1 MGDIGGRVGVIYN
14 INYIQTMKNID
25 IYETIY
31 EVDIAVCNKK
41 CTNKDIINNFLTSD
55 DKEITEEFLSVKPTT
70 NAYTFRAINKH
81 NRHATFVVR
90 ILKTF
95 GNTKLEKDT
104 DLINTIAHEAMHIV
118 LDTFD
123 KIGEIVSVHV
133 QEPYAY
139 YIGWI
144 CECIY
149 KSYKK

>member
-1 MGDIGGRVGVIYN
+1 
-14 INYIQTMKNID
+14 MKNID
-25 IYETIY
+25 IYETMY
-31 EVDIAVCNKK
+31 DVNIAVCNRK
-41 CTNKDIINNFLTSD
+41 CTDKDIINNFLTSD
-55 DKEITEEFLSVKPTT
+55 GKEITKEYLSTKPTT
-70 NAYTFRAINKH
+70 SAYTFRAIDKRNKY
-81 NRHATFVVR
+81 ATFVVR
-90 ILKTF
+90 ILNVF

-123 KIGEIVSVHV
+123 KMGEIVSVHV

>member
-1 MGDIGGRVGVIYN
+1 
-14 INYIQTMKNID
+14 MKNID
-25 IYETIY
+25 IYETMY
-31 EVDIAVCNKK
+31 NADIAVCNKK

-55 DKEITEEFLSVKPTT
+55 DKEITEEYLSVSHTLS
-70 NAYTFRAINKH
+70 AYSFRAINKH
-81 NRHATFVVR
+81 NRHTTFVVR
-90 ILKTF
+90 ILKVF
-95 GNTKLEKDT
+95 GNTKLEKDA
-104 DLINTIAHEAMHIV
+104 DLTNTIAHEAMHIL

-123 KIGEIVSVHV
+123 KMNEVVSVHV

>member
-1 MGDIGGRVGVIYN
+1 
-14 INYIQTMKNID
+14 MKNID
-25 IYETIY
+25 IYETMY
-31 EVDIAVCNKK
+31 DVNIAVCNRK
-41 CTNKDIINNFLTSD
+41 CTDKDIINNFLTSD
-55 DKEITEEFLSVKPTT
+55 GKEITEEYLSTKPTT
-70 NAYTFRAINKH
+70 SAYTFRAIDKRNKY
-81 NRHATFVVR
+81 ATFVVR
-90 ILKTF
+90 ILNTYGK
-95 GNTKLEKDT
+95 TKLEKDT

-123 KIGEIVSVHV
+123 KIGDIVSVHV

>member
-1 MGDIGGRVGVIYN
+1 
-14 INYIQTMKNID
+14 MKNID
-25 IYETIY
+25 IYETMY
-31 EVDIAVCNKK
+31 SADIAVCNKK

-55 DKEITEEFLSVKPTT
+55 DKEITEEYLSASPTLS
-70 NAYTFRAINKH
+70 AYSFRAINKH
-81 NRHATFVVR
+81 NRHITFVVR
-90 ILKTF
+90 ILKVF
-95 GNTKLEKDT
+95 GNTKLEKDA
-104 DLINTIAHEAMHIV
+104 DLTNTIAHEAMHIL

-123 KIGEIVSVHV
+123 KMNEVVSVHV

>member
-1 MGDIGGRVGVIYN
+1 
-14 INYIQTMKNID
+14 MKNID
-25 IYETIY
+25 IYETMY
-31 EVDIAVCNKK
+31 DVNIAVCNRK

-55 DKEITEEFLSVKPTT
+55 GKEITEEYLSTKPTT
-70 NAYTFRAINKH
+70 SAYTFRAIDKRNKY
-81 NRHATFVVR
+81 ATFVVR
-90 ILKTF
+90 ILNVF

-118 LDTFD
+118 LDTFNKMD
-123 KIGEIVSVHV
+123 EVVSVHV

>member
-1 MGDIGGRVGVIYN
+1 
-14 INYIQTMKNID
+14 MKNID
-25 IYETIY
+25 IYETMY
-31 EVDIAVCNKK
+31 DVNIAVCNRK
-41 CTNKDIINNFLTSD
+41 CTDKDIINNFLTSD
-55 DKEITEEFLSVKPTT
+55 GKEITEEYLSTKPTT
-70 NAYTFRAINKH
+70 SAYTFIAIDKRNKY
-81 NRHATFVVR
+81 ATFVVR
-90 ILKTF
+90 ILNVF

-123 KIGEIVSVHV
+123 KMGEIVSVHV

>member
-1 MGDIGGRVGVIYN
+1 
-14 INYIQTMKNID
+14 MKNID
-25 IYETIY
+25 IYETMY
-31 EVDIAVCNKK
+31 DVNIAVCNRK
-41 CTNKDIINNFLTSD
+41 CTDEDIINNFLTSD
-55 DKEITEEFLSVKPTT
+55 GKEITEEHLSTKPTT
-70 NAYTFRAINKH
+70 SAYTFRAIDKRNKY
-81 NRHATFVVR
+81 ATFVVR
-90 ILKTF
+90 ILNTYGK
-95 GNTKLEKDT
+95 TKLERDT

>member
-1 MGDIGGRVGVIYN
+1 
-14 INYIQTMKNID
+14 MKNID
-25 IYETIY
+25 IYETMY
-31 EVDIAVCNKK
+31 DVNIAVCNRK
-41 CTNKDIINNFLTSD
+41 CTDEDIINNFLTSD
-55 DKEITEEFLSVKPTT
+55 GKEITEEYLSTKPTT
-70 NAYTFRAINKH
+70 SAYTFRAIDKRNKY
-81 NRHATFVVR
+81 ATFVVR
-90 ILKTF
+90 ILNVF

-123 KIGEIVSVHV
+123 KINEVVSVHV

>member
-1 MGDIGGRVGVIYN
+1 
-14 INYIQTMKNID
+14 MKNIY
-25 IYETIY
+25 IYETMY
-31 EVDIAVCNKK
+31 DVNIAVCNRK
-41 CTNKDIINNFLTSD
+41 CTDKDIINNFLTSD
-55 DKEITEEFLSVKPTT
+55 GKEITEEYLSTKPTT
-70 NAYTFRAINKH
+70 SAYTFRAIDKRNKY
-81 NRHATFVVR
+81 ATFVVR
-90 ILKTF
+90 ILNVF

-123 KIGEIVSVHV
+123 KMGEIVSVHV

>member
-1 MGDIGGRVGVIYN
+1 MGDIGGRVGEIYN

-31 EVDIAVCNKK
+31 GVDIAVCNKK
-41 CTNKDIINNFLTSD
+41 CTDKDIIDNFLTSD
-55 DKEITEEFLSVKPTT
+55 DKEITEEYLSASPTL
-70 NAYTFRAINKH
+70 NAYSFRAINKH
-81 NRHATFVVR
+81 NRHTTFIVR
-90 ILKTF
+90 ILKVF
-95 GNTKLEKDT
+95 GSNKLEKDT
-104 DLINTIAHEAMHIV
+104 DLINTIAHESMHVV

-123 KIGEIVSVHV
+123 KIGEVISVEV

-149 KSYKK
+149 KSYNK

>member
-1 MGDIGGRVGVIYN
+1 
-14 INYIQTMKNID
+14 MKNID
-25 IYETIY
+25 IYETMY
-31 EVDIAVCNKK
+31 DVNIAVCNKK
-41 CTNKDIINNFLTSD
+41 CTDKDIINNFLTSD
-55 DKEITEEFLSVKPTT
+55 GKEITEEYLSTNPTT
-70 NAYTFRAINKH
+70 SAYTFRAIDKRNKY
-81 NRHATFVVR
+81 ATFVVR
-90 ILKTF
+90 ILNVF

-104 DLINTIAHEAMHIV
+104 DLINTIAHEAMHII

-123 KIGEIVSVHV
+123 KMNEVVSVHV

>member
-1 MGDIGGRVGVIYN
+1 
-14 INYIQTMKNID
+14 MKNID

-31 EVDIAVCNKK
+31 GVDIAVCNKN
-41 CTNKDIINNFLTSD
+41 CADKDIINNFLTSN
-55 DKEITEEFLSVKPTT
+55 DKEITEEYLSASPTL
-70 NAYTFRAINKH
+70 NAYSFRAINKH
-81 NRHATFVVR
+81 NRHTTFVVR
-90 ILKTF
+90 ILKVF
-95 GNTKLEKDT
+95 GNNKLEKDT

-123 KIGEIVSVHV
+123 KISEVVSVEV